1 MPTPIQS
8 PFAHVRPFLDVG
20 IPAKYWKTG
29 VVPGGKILITGNPWV
44 DMEYLMMMAYNPNPG
59 SVVYSGDNNYPQFS
73 ENGYPGQ
80 CVAFAK
86 AVSDKRSTSSSAWKP
101 GMSLIEFVNSPQ
113 SQIPSS
119 IQGLMIACFDGQT
132 DYSLAL
138 ANKKHVAILLGV
150 NRNPAGKPMS
160 IIVVDQNYYN
170 YAPYQMYT
178 GKISKHTIP
187 WGTVTQKWTAYARNY
202 HIVNITP

>member
-8 PFAHVRPFLDVG
+8 PFANVRPFLDVG

-29 VVPGGKILITGNPWV
+29 LVPAGKILTTGNPSV

-59 SVVYSGDNNYPQFS
+59 SVIYSGDSQFPQFS
-73 ENGYPGQ
+73 ETGYPGQ

-86 AVSDKRSTSSSAWKP
+86 AVSDKRSTPTSEWKP
-101 GMSLIEFVNSPQ
+101 GISLIEFVNSPG
-113 SQIPSS
+113 SQVPSACH
-119 IQGLMIACFDGQT
+119 GMMIACFDSQMN
-132 DYSLAL
+132 YSLAA

-150 NRNPAGKPMS
+150 NRNSAGKPVS

-170 YAPYQMYT
+170 FAPYQMYT
-178 GKISKHTIP
+178 GKIAKHTIP
-187 WGTVTQKWTAYARNY
+187 WGTATQKWTGYARNY
-202 HIVNITP
+202 NIVNI

>member
-1 MPTPIQS
+1 MSNSIQS

-29 VVPGGKILITGNPWV
+29 VVPGGKILTTGNPGV

-59 SVVYSGDNNYPQFS
+59 SVVYSGDSNYPQFS
-73 ENGYPGQ
+73 ETGYPGQ

-86 AVSDKRSTSSSAWKP
+86 AVSDKRSTPTSEWKP
-101 GMSLIEFVNSPQ
+101 GVSLIDFVNLPESH
-113 SQIPSS
+113 IPSLR
-119 IQGLMIACFDGQT
+119 QGMMIACFDGQMN
-132 DYSLAL
+132 YSLAA

-150 NRNPAGKPMS
+150 NRNSAGKPVS

-170 YAPYQMYT
+170 YAPYQMYM
-178 GKISKHTIP
+178 GKIAKHTIP
-187 WGTVTQKWTAYARNY
+187 WGTATQK
-202 HIVNITP
+202 